1 MTFSHVQDI
10 TIIKHLLSTNLWQ
23 KTSNFFGHISNFYFI
38 VEFQNCESEHD
49 HGLLWIKD
57 APMYKVHT
65 NEEFEEVVNM
75 YISCQVSLLL
85 NLLQNAQHQHTP
97 TCKKNN
103 NVVCRFHYPLPP
115 ICVTKN
121 LEPFQINGNC
131 PISQQYFY
139 TQSKFFLNLWKILRK
154 MKIYHFLKLLFLN
167 FGENTYISNLRSKLT
182 KLHIFKNKILKT

>member
-1 MTFSHVQDI
+1 MTLSHVQDI
-10 TIIKHLLSTNLWQ
+10 IIIKHLFSTNLWQ

-38 VEFQNCESEHD
+38 VEFQNCENEHD

-65 NEEFEEVVNM
+65 NEKFKEVVNM
-75 YISCQVSLLL
+75 YISCQVLLL
-85 NLLQNAQHQHTP
+85 PNLLQNAQQHQDTP

-121 LEPFQINGNC
+121 LKPFQINGNC
-131 PISQQYFY
+131 H
-139 TQSKFFLNLWKILRK
+139 N
-154 MKIYHFLKLLFLN
+154 
-167 FGENTYISNLRSKLT
+167 NTSTHN
-182 KLHIFKNKILKT
+182 